1 MCIRDRFELGG
12 KELGGQSA
20 HDLASSV
27 PINVIS
33 TSSSCLGGGFG
44 GGGIVHCV
52 EFFPE
57 DLIRLIVLLVSI
69 LLILE
74 QTRLISDLLSALAS
88 IVDLPDDLEVL
99 RALQSDD
106 QNLSSQVVNDGSGVT
121 TSHVLD
127 LVENGS
133 ALAHS
138 IVKVLSS

>member
-1 MCIRDRFELGG
+1 M
-12 KELGGQSA
+12 
-20 HDLASSV
+20 
-27 PINVIS
+27 
-33 TSSSCLGGGFG
+33 
-44 GGGIVHCV
+44 
-52 EFFPE
+52 
-57 DLIRLIVLLVSI
+57 IRLIVLLISI
-69 LLILE
+69 LLLLE

-88 IVDLPDDLEVL
+88 LVDLLDDLEVL

-121 TSHVLD
+121 TSHVLE